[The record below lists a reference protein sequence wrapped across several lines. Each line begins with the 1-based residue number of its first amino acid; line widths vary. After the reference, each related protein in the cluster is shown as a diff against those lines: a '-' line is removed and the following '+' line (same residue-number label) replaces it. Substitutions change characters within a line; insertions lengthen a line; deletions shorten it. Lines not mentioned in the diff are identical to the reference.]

1 MSSRRILV
9 LNGPN
14 LNLLGTRE
22 PATYGHETLA
32 DVARLCAETA
42 AAEGYEVDFRQTNHE
57 GELLDW
63 IHAARG
69 AYAGV
74 VINPAAW
81 THTSVALR
89 DALVASEL
97 PVYEVHLSNVHRRE
111 AFRHHSYVS
120 GIAVGVICG
129 LGSQGYRAAISALI
143 AHQETNAMTAPKSVL
158 AGLIGA
164 GIQASLTPAMH
175 EREGDAQ
182 GLRYL
187 YRLIDLDVLGLSA
200 DALPE
205 LLQAA
210 QRTGFTGLNITFPCK
225 QAIIPLLDDLSP
237 EARGI
242 GAVNTVVLA
251 DGRTVGHNTDCLG
264 FAEGFRR
271 GLPDV
276 SKRLVVQLGAGG
288 AGSAVAHALLAE
300 GVDQLFIF
308 DVEAERAQ
316 ALVDNLTRHF
326 GPGRAAVGTDRAA
339 AVAAADGL
347 VNTSPV
353 GMAKLPGMPLPAE
366 LLHPGLWVAEIIY
379 FPLETELLRQA
390 RALGCRT
397 LDGGTMAV
405 FQAVKAF
412 ELFSGRSADA
422 ERMQA
427 HFAELR
433 D

>member
-1 MSSRRILV
+1 
-9 LNGPN
+9 
-14 LNLLGTRE
+14 
-22 PATYGHETLA
+22 
-32 DVARLCAETA
+32 
-42 AAEGYEVDFRQTNHE
+42 
-57 GELLDW
+57 
-63 IHAARG
+63 
-69 AYAGV
+69 
-74 VINPAAW
+74 
-81 THTSVALR
+81 
-89 DALVASEL
+89 
-97 PVYEVHLSNVHRRE
+97 
-111 AFRHHSYVS
+111 
-120 GIAVGVICG
+120 
-129 LGSQGYRAAISALI
+129 
-143 AHQETNAMTAPKSVL
+143 MTAPKSVL

-187 YRLIDLDVLGLSA
+187 YRLIDLDALGLTA

-225 QAIIPLLDDLSP
+225 QSIIPLLDDLSP

-251 DGRTVGHNTDCLG
+251 DGRAIGHNTDCLG

-276 SKRLVVQLGAGG
+276 AKGLVVQLGAGG

-316 ALVDNLTRHF
+316 VLVDNLTRHF
-326 GPGRAAVGTDRAA
+326 GPGRAAVGTDQAA

-353 GMAKLPGMPLPAE
+353 GMAKLPGLPLPAE

-379 FPLETELLRQA
+379 FPLETELLRHA

-412 ELFSGRSADA
+412 ELFSGRAADA

-433 D
+433 G

>member
-1 MSSRRILV
+1 
-9 LNGPN
+9 
-14 LNLLGTRE
+14 
-22 PATYGHETLA
+22 
-32 DVARLCAETA
+32 
-42 AAEGYEVDFRQTNHE
+42 
-57 GELLDW
+57 
-63 IHAARG
+63 
-69 AYAGV
+69 
-74 VINPAAW
+74 
-81 THTSVALR
+81 
-89 DALVASEL
+89 
-97 PVYEVHLSNVHRRE
+97 
-111 AFRHHSYVS
+111 
-120 GIAVGVICG
+120 
-129 LGSQGYRAAISALI
+129 
-143 AHQETNAMTAPKSVL
+143 MTAPKSVL

-187 YRLIDLDVLGLSA
+187 YRLIDLDVLGLKA

-251 DGRTVGHNTDCLG
+251 DGRAVGHNTDCLG

-276 SKRLVVQLGAGG
+276 AKRLVVQLGAGG

-308 DVEAERAQ
+308 DVEVERAQ
-316 ALVDNLTRHF
+316 ALADNLTRHF
-326 GPGRAAVGTDRAA
+326 GPGRAAVGTDQATA
-339 AVAAADGL
+339 LAAADGL

-353 GMAKLPGMPLPAE
+353 GMVKLPGLPLPAE

-412 ELFSGRSADA
+412 ELFSGRTADA

-433 D
+433 G